1 ANQMYLH
8 HHNGFRDRYKIRRRT
23 YETSDKGF
31 LEIKRK
37 TNKQR
42 TIKVRKEIPYHDGP
56 MTDEEQQ
63 FINQYASFTTLNEQ
77 PVLLNR
83 FHRFTLI
90 NKLKI
95 ERCTIDICLSVE
107 NKFKK
112 VSLDDLA
119 ILEIKR

>member
-1 ANQMYLH
+1 M
-8 HHNGFRDRYKIRRRT
+8 
-23 YETSDKGF
+23 TS
-31 LEIKRK
+31 
-37 TNKQR
+37 
-42 TIKVRKEIPYHDGP
+42 
-56 MTDEEQQ
+56 EEQH

-112 VSLDDLA
+112 VSLDDLV
-119 ILEIKR
+119 ILEIKRGSVLESSALLSVMKELKIRQRGLSKYCTGRVILEPHLK